1 MCCCT
6 PMVFSH
12 ESATRKGD
20 ARKGD
25 ARKGDARKGDAR
37 KGDARKG
44 DALVFLFQQL
54 MLVVGL
60 NWLMWVTVNVA
71 LAV

>member
-20 ARKGD
+20 ARKD
-25 ARKGDARKGDAR
+25 
-37 KGDARKG
+37 
-44 DALVFLFQQL
+44 DALVFLFQEL

-60 NWLMWVTVNVA
+60 NWLMWVTINVA